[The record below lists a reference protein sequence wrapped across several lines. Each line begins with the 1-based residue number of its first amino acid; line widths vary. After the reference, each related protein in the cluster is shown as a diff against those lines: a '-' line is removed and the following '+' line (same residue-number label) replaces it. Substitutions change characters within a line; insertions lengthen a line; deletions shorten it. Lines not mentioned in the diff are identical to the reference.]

1 MAFSWI
7 DYVRADGL
15 SGYRNGT
22 WLPAHLALCGNKC
35 LSHAGAHLRLVVFS
49 LNFVG
54 IMPWL
59 NLIGVVKRRSS
70 SGVEHHL
77 GKMGVMGSI
86 PIFGS
91 TQVKKPGYPSGQRG
105 QTVNLLTY
113 VFVGSNPT
121 PGTR

>member
-1 MAFSWI
+1 M
-7 DYVRADGL
+7 
-15 SGYRNGT
+15 
-22 WLPAHLALCGNKC
+22 
-35 LSHAGAHLRLVVFS
+35 
-49 LNFVG
+49 
-54 IMPWL
+54 
-59 NLIGVVKRRSS
+59 RRSS

-91 TQVKKPGYPSGQRG
+91 EPGYPSGQRG

-121 PGTR
+121 PGTTLKPGTT

>member
-1 MAFSWI
+1 
-7 DYVRADGL
+7 
-15 SGYRNGT
+15 
-22 WLPAHLALCGNKC
+22 
-35 LSHAGAHLRLVVFS
+35 VFE
-49 LNFVG
+49 V
-54 IMPWL
+54 
-59 NLIGVVKRRSS
+59 RRSS

-91 TQVKKPGYPSGQRG
+91 EPGYPSGQRG

-121 PGTR
+121 PGTEKTIDHYVQDRVLQDRGACKNFPKRVFRINQIE